1 MGVGVQEISR
11 HTRRYRSKTAKLPGA
26 LPRPRRRC
34 LEPVDMTQNDLKEKE
49 RIARK
54 VTGQAFSELS
64 PIQQNVIESCAGA
77 AEIKDPFAMLRRD
90 ADE

>member
-1 MGVGVQEISR
+1 
-11 HTRRYRSKTAKLPGA
+11 
-26 LPRPRRRC
+26 
-34 LEPVDMTQNDLKEKE
+34 MTQNDLKEKE

-54 VTGQAFSELS
+54 VTGQPFSELS